1 MCIHFVYDE
10 VIMYLYHGSNIEVSK
25 PQILESDRCL
35 DFGKGFYLTSSFE
48 QAKRW
53 AELTVK
59 RRETGKAT
67 VSVFDF
73 DDISVS
79 DLKILHFTQAQKEW
93 LEYVTLNRKNQIIPN
108 DNYDIVIGPV
118 ANDRTMP
125 VISLYFAEIYD
136 IEETIKRLMPQK
148 LCDQYT
154 FRTEKAIKK
163 LKFVEVK

>member
-1 MCIHFVYDE
+1 ML
-10 VIMYLYHGSNIEVSK
+10 LYHGSNVEVSN
-25 PQILESDRCL
+25 PQILESDRRL

-67 VSVFDF
+67 VSVFEF
-73 DDISVS
+73 DENSVS

-93 LEYVTLNRKNQIIPN
+93 LEYVSMNRKNQIIPN

>member
-1 MCIHFVYDE
+1 
-10 VIMYLYHGSNIEVSK
+10 MYLYHGSNVEVSN
-25 PQILESDRCL
+25 PQILESDRRL

-67 VSVFDF
+67 VSVFEF
-73 DDISVS
+73 DENSVS

-93 LEYVTLNRKNQIIPN
+93 LEYVSMNRKNQIIPN
-108 DNYDIVIGPV
+108 DDYDIVIGPV
-118 ANDRTMP
+118 ANDRTIL
-125 VISLYFAEIYD
+125 VISLYFSGIYD